1 MQERTSGQ
9 PRVTDRTRT
18 GKARSGASEW
28 GPKLE
33 LAKPKSSDRKGRRSV
48 ESSYGTAPH
57 LARLAQCMHIQERW
71 PGTWVHRGT
80 QTSSGPGSQA
90 LSQPTP
96 SPPPPPPPT
105 CWSWPSHCLLHQPP
119 KPPLFRRLPQHKNHD
134 LGWTGMTI
142 FDSSMCVCVLRA
154 PWPAVY
160 SLRLQSRFLQPTLL
174 PRRGG
179 LSFMHCTC
187 HELTLRQPAPN
198 PASGTAPASL
208 PLIMGPIAI
217 GA

>member
-80 QTSSGPGSQA
+80 QTGSGPGTQA

-142 FDSSMCVCVLRA
+142 FDSSMCVCSVLRG
-154 PWPAVY
+154 P
-160 SLRLQSRFLQPTLL
+160 QSTP
-174 PRRGG
+174 
-179 LSFMHCTC
+179 SVCS
-187 HELTLRQPAPN
+187 
-198 PASGTAPASL
+198 PASCSQRCSPGDGAFRSCTAL
-208 PLIMGPIAI
+208 VMN
-217 GA
+217 